1 MVLYEKILSDEIK
14 DLQKKIFLKQSELL
28 EMQDFYK
35 ITDNDSN
42 PLQEYI
48 EEIKN
53 IEYTLDVKID
63 NYRNNKKLK
72 KDLDLL
78 NY

>member
-1 MVLYEKILSDEIK
+1 MI
-14 DLQKKIFLKQSELL
+14 KKIFLKQSELL